1 MASGSGVFR
10 KGYDRSG
17 GCGTSEQ
24 KTATGRHVASGYEG
38 DSFCHQQPLDGCAV
52 SWDIGQICSCTHY
65 PSVHPSIHPLFHPS
79 VCLPTIPS
87 VIIYQLMLLT
97 IPRSHPSR
105 VLPSAQ
111 SSIHP
116 STITPSHHPSIHPP
130 RNPSTHPSC
139 PYSMVTMVISTNKRS
154 QGRGLVQKTQN
165 SDFLH
170 LLVTTL
176 HHPVYTSF

>member
-1 MASGSGVFR
+1 MSKRQPQADTWPLGT
-10 KGYDRSG
+10 KGTLS
-17 GCGTSEQ
+17 
-24 KTATGRHVASGYEG
+24 AT
-38 DSFCHQQPLDGCAV
+38 QQPLDGCAV

-79 VCLPTIPS
+79 VCLPTIPF
-87 VIIYQLMLLT
+87 
-97 IPRSHPSR
+97 SHH
-105 VLPSAQ
+105 LSADASYHPTQ
-111 SSIHP
+111 SSIQSPSISPVIHP
-116 STITPSHHPSIHPP
+116 SFYNHTQSSSV
-130 RNPSTHPSC
+130 NPSTHPSC